1 MERERMRVA
10 WSGVFCATLTPFA
23 SEVGPVD
30 TSWIPDHLHFLET
43 RGVVGVLA
51 LGTTGEG
58 PSCSVEE
65 RKRVLDTV
73 LAHRRTLQ
81 VFAGTGCA
89 SLVETIELSRYAI
102 RQGAEAVL
110 IMPPFYFGGVSEAG
124 VIRFYQAVC
133 DALPDDARV
142 ILYHIPALT
151 GVPITPPIV
160 RHLLA
165 SHGQQ
170 LAGLKDSSGDPRHT
184 AELVQRYPGLAI
196 FSGSDSQAA
205 PSLAGAEITP
215 TTPPGSD
222 SQAAPSLAGGVVG
235 VISALAN
242 VWPEEVCAVF
252 DAYHRGG
259 DVAAAQARLTALR
272 EAVRGWAIPAALK
285 AALPWTSGLP
295 RTSVRTP
302 LSNLSDGETAQLR
315 DHLRPSD

>member
-205 PSLAGAEITP
+205 PSLAG
-215 TTPPGSD
+215 
-222 SQAAPSLAGGVVG
+222 GVVG

>member
-1 MERERMRVA
+1 MERERMGVA
-10 WSGVFCATLTPFA
+10 WSGVFCATLTPFV

-89 SLVETIELSRYAI
+89 SFVETIELSRYAI

-110 IMPPFYFGGVSEAG
+110 IMPPFYFSGVSEAG

-142 ILYHIPALT
+142 ILYHIPART

-160 RHLLA
+160 DHLLA

-170 LAGLKDSSGDPRHT
+170 ITGLKDSSGDPRHT

-205 PSLAGAEITP
+205 PSLAG
-215 TTPPGSD
+215 
-222 SQAAPSLAGGVVG
+222 GVVG

-252 DAYHRGG
+252 DAYHGGG
-259 DVAAAQARLTALR
+259 DAAAAQARLTALR

-285 AALPWTSGLP
+285 AVLPWNSSLP

-302 LSNLSDGETAQLR
+302 LSNLSDGETTQLR
-315 DHLRPSD
+315 DHLHPSV